1 MEKILRRYVRP
12 GSVFLESGAKYGLL
26 PEKLNPQQIAR
37 LYFPEKEATTDR
49 VAIIAAL
56 QAAIKSGELKAET
69 IEHRQLV
76 QTSMLWVDGSK
87 INPDIEDKYQTFR
100 SFRIHRDDYRAFLE
114 ANGEWPPAADSP
126 VAAWFAEVSGNESP
140 PEKQPVPRENEMHV
154 LLERA
159 FLLLRDE
166 LGRAP
171 SMKEVWRA
179 LQERADTLDT
189 DHILYKI
196 DGDTIEWRS
205 MAGHTSV
212 MRFDSAAN
220 RLSKIRR
227 KFSGKNHR

>member
-12 GSVFLESGAKYGLL
+12 GSVSLESGAKYGLL

-37 LYFPEKEATTDR
+37 LYFSEKKASADR

-56 QAAIKSGELKAET
+56 QTAIKSGELKAET
-69 IEHRQLV
+69 VERRQLV

-114 ANGEWPPAADSP
+114 ANGEWPLPADSP
-126 VAAWFAEVSGNESP
+126 IAAWFAEASNQELS
-140 PEKQPVPRENEMHV
+140 PEKQLVPRENEMHV

-159 FLLLRDE
+159 FVLLHDE

-171 SMKEVWRA
+171 SVKEVWRA

-220 RLSKIRR
+220 RLSKIRK

>member
-1 MEKILRRYVRP
+1 MEKILRRYVPP
-12 GSVFLESGAKYGLL
+12 GSVSLESGAKYGLL
-26 PEKLNPQQIAR
+26 PEKLNLQQIAR

-56 QAAIKSGELKAET
+56 QEAIKSGELKAEML
-69 IEHRQLV
+69 EHQRLV

-114 ANGEWPPAADSP
+114 ANGEWPLPADSP
-126 VAAWFAEVSGNESP
+126 IAAWFAEVSGNESS

-171 SMKEVWRA
+171 SVKEVWRA

-227 KFSGKNHR
+227 KFSEKNHR

>member
-12 GSVFLESGAKYGLL
+12 GSVSLESGAKYGLL
-26 PEKLNPQQIAR
+26 PERLNLQQIAR
-37 LYFPEKEATTDR
+37 LYFPDKKASPDR

-56 QAAIKSGELKAET
+56 QEAIKSDELKAET
-69 IEHRQLV
+69 RQ
-76 QTSMLWVDGSK
+76 
-87 INPDIEDKYQTFR
+87 NQTFR
-100 SFRIHRDDYRAFLE
+100 SYSIHRDDYRAFLE
-114 ANGEWPPAADSP
+114 ANGEWPLPADAPIAAWYAEATGNDSP
-126 VAAWFAEVSGNESP
+126 SER
-140 PEKQPVPRENEMHV
+140 QPVPRENEMHV

-159 FLLLRDE
+159 FILLRDE
-166 LGRAP
+166 FGRP
-171 SMKEVWRA
+171 PTVKEVWRA

-220 RLSKIRR
+220 RLSRIRK

>member
-12 GSVFLESGAKYGLL
+12 GSVSLESGAKYGLL

-37 LYFPEKEATTDR
+37 LYFPEKEATADR

-56 QAAIKSGELKAET
+56 QEAIKSGELKAEA
-69 IEHRQLV
+69 RV
-76 QTSMLWVDGSK
+76 
-87 INPDIEDKYQTFR
+87 NQTFR
-100 SFRIHRDDYRAFLE
+100 SYSIHRDNYRAFLE

-126 VAAWFAEVSGNESP
+126 IAAWFAEVTSDVSA
-140 PEKQPVPRENEMHV
+140 PERQPVPRENEMHV

-159 FLLLRDE
+159 FLLLHDE

-171 SMKEVWRA
+171 SVKEVWRA

-189 DHILYKI
+189 DCILHKI
-196 DGDTIEWRS
+196 DGDFIEWRS

-220 RLSKIRR
+220 RLSKIRKR
-227 KFSGKNHR
+227 FSEKNHR

>member
-12 GSVFLESGAKYGLL
+12 GSVSLESGAKYGLL

-37 LYFPEKEATTDR
+37 LYFPEKEATADR

-56 QAAIKSGELKAET
+56 QEAIESGELKAET
-69 IEHRQLV
+69 REN
-76 QTSMLWVDGSK
+76 QTL
-87 INPDIEDKYQTFR
+87 R
-100 SFRIHRDDYRAFLE
+100 SHSIHRDDYRAFLE

-126 VAAWFAEVSGNESP
+126 VAAWFAEASGDEAP
-140 PEKQPVPRENEMHV
+140 PERHPVPRENEMHV
-154 LLERA
+154 LLERT
-159 FLLLRDE
+159 FLLLHDE
-166 LGRAP
+166 LSRAP
-171 SMKEVWRA
+171 SVKEVWRA

>member
-1 MEKILRRYVRP
+1 MEKILRRYARP
-12 GSVFLESGAKYGLL
+12 GSVSLESGAKYGLL
-26 PEKLNPQQIAR
+26 PEKLTLQQIAR
-37 LYFPEKEATTDR
+37 LYFPDKKATADR

-56 QAAIKSGELKAET
+56 QEAIKSDELKAET
-69 IEHRQLV
+69 LEHQRLV

-114 ANGEWPPAADSP
+114 VNGEWPLPADSP
-126 VAAWFAEVSGNESP
+126 VAAWFAEASGDEAP
-140 PEKQPVPRENEMHV
+140 PERQPVPRENEMHV

-171 SMKEVWRA
+171 TIKEVWRA
-179 LQERADTLDT
+179 LQERADTLDI
-189 DHILYKI
+189 DCILHKI
-196 DGDTIEWRS
+196 DGDFIEWRS